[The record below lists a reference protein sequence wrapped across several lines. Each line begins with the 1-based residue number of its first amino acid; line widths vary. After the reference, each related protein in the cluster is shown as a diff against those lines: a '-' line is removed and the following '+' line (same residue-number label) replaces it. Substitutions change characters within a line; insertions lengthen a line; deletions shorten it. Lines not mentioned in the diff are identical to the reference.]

1 MVGLWIDL
9 RPDGM
14 RVAEKWQTVAVTEAE
29 AEWWKTWSMTGDNNW
44 WLGGPW
50 LDWEANTVSELWCL
64 VHADDV

>member
-14 RVAEKWQTVAVTEAE
+14 RVAGKWQTVAVTEAE

-44 WLGGPW
+44 WLGVRGSIGKPTRS
-50 LDWEANTVSELWCL
+50 ASFGV
-64 VHADDV
+64 